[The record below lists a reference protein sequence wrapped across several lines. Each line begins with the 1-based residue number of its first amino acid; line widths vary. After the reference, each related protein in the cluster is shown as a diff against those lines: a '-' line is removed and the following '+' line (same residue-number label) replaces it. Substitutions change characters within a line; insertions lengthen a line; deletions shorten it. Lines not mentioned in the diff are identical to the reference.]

1 MSSPTQDPNNPFK
14 SRLFNFIN
22 RQVIQIGDRLGTTF
36 RHVKVATEWGLQVIL
51 YPLYLIVQASR
62 SVGKQIG
69 LRLEKSS
76 LLPASVDSASTEE
89 KELPNLTVDRPI
101 QGVLKAISELTGNR
115 EQGVGAI
122 PCGCHLSREQEEDNS
137 KIVDGNSTP
146 IEIIHLPKQKLQI
159 DRASVSNVPIN
170 IEKII
175 QGIAIQLDSRNL
187 VLINANN
194 QILDVLDRQQQQK
207 LKQRIVWEVASY
219 YHDRRLLSSSRE
231 GLLPVNPS
239 NSNVLAPVRFFWQT
253 MDWVQTSPVA
263 MAIDLFGE
271 SKLFVPSF
279 DLSSL
284 DRDRSNE
291 SNELLVPAKAW
302 LVQIDSTI
310 AQLETDRLSST
321 TELVDRLGEN
331 WSGTLQTLTNK
342 LKNSKQNSTNTT
354 ELTRSDPFQIQAL
367 IRAAIDYFFGKQGDN
382 IQVEGKVID
391 ERMLSDR
398 QQPILG
404 ERIPST
410 LPGTKEIEFDRW
422 DDREDDREDDPW
434 LSWEDLYED
443 SSSTTELQ
451 SNMLSS
457 DRHLQLPSA
466 PQTPNLSPQLAPD
479 LMKKSLAKQRQKALR
494 RRQAQPNSL
503 IKRQPKSNRIAQSPA
518 NADRLSRSQSQSSNL
533 SNDRERDWWEVES
546 TPIGYEKHPLERI
559 LKLLDRLILFVE
571 EVIVFIWRKIRG

>member
-101 QGVLKAISELTGNR
+101 QGVLKEIGSR
-115 EQGVGAI
+115 EQGAG
-122 PCGCHLSREQEEDNS
+122 SREIKS
-137 KIVDGNSTP
+137 I
-146 IEIIHLPKQKLQI
+146 
-159 DRASVSNVPIN
+159 ASL
-170 IEKII
+170 
-175 QGIAIQLDSRNL
+175 LDSKNL
-187 VLINANN
+187 VLIDANN

-291 SNELLVPAKAW
+291 SNELLLPAKAW

-503 IKRQPKSNRIAQSPA
+503 IKQQPKSNRIAQSPT

>member
-1 MSSPTQDPNNPFK
+1 
-14 SRLFNFIN
+14 
-22 RQVIQIGDRLGTTF
+22 
-36 RHVKVATEWGLQVIL
+36 
-51 YPLYLIVQASR
+51 
-62 SVGKQIG
+62 
-69 LRLEKSS
+69 
-76 LLPASVDSASTEE
+76 VDSTSTEE

-101 QGVLKAISELTGNR
+101 QGVLKEIGSR
-115 EQGVGAI
+115 EQGAG
-122 PCGCHLSREQEEDNS
+122 SREIKS
-137 KIVDGNSTP
+137 I
-146 IEIIHLPKQKLQI
+146 
-159 DRASVSNVPIN
+159 ASL
-170 IEKII
+170 
-175 QGIAIQLDSRNL
+175 LDSKNL
-187 VLINANN
+187 VLIDANN

-207 LKQRIVWEVASY
+207 LKQRIVWEVVSY
-219 YHDRRLLSSSRE
+219 YHDRRLLSPSRE
-231 GLLPVNPS
+231 SLLPVNPR
-239 NSNVLAPVRFFWQT
+239 NRNVLAPVRFFWQT
-253 MDWVQTSPVA
+253 MDWVQTSSVA

-284 DRDRSNE
+284 DRDRN
-291 SNELLVPAKAW
+291 NELQSPTKEW
-302 LVQIDSTI
+302 LVQIDNTI

-342 LKNSKQNSTNTT
+342 LENTKQNLANTT
-354 ELTRSDPFQIQAL
+354 ELTDSDPFQIQAL

-391 ERMLSDR
+391 ERILSDR

-404 ERIPST
+404 ERIPFT
-410 LPGTKEIEFDRW
+410 LPGTNETEFDRW
-422 DDREDDREDDPW
+422 DDREEDPW

-503 IKRQPKSNRIAQSPA
+503 IKQQPKSNRIAQSPT
-518 NADRLSRSQSQSSNL
+518 NADRLSRSQPQSSSL